1 MDDKGS
7 PMNLKF
13 LKYCYIFFTLIF
25 PISKI
30 SAAELIDR
38 IVASVDHHVIL
49 WSELNYRLR
58 FEMETRGLSPYSPQ
72 DQIEDLRSK
81 LLKGMVDERVL
92 ILKAQKDS
100 LQIDPSEVEDM
111 LSQQFN
117 MAKNNLNDTE
127 FGEMLN
133 RIGLNER
140 QLKARYRTEI
150 RHRLLY
156 RQMRNLVS
164 YRQHITHKD
173 VQNYRI
179 ALGDTLPLQISLS
192 NIRINVQPDSS
203 LLKEKLKFAKIIHQR
218 LIDGEEFG
226 KVAIGTSEDP
236 GSATN
241 GGDLGCFESG
251 TLVPE
256 FEEAAFKLNEGEIS
270 EPVLSQ
276 YGYHLIFLK
285 EKRENAICASHI
297 LISVQTNELDKER
310 ARKKLEVI
318 RNRSIEG
325 EDFGEL
331 ARTHSSDPNSS
342 MQGGLWGTF
351 PKNQIPDF
359 IRPYI
364 EGLKLGEISRPF
376 FLQGNWFIFKINND
390 QSTIEGLIR
399 EIRTEQA
406 MSKMI
411 REYREQIHIETRLE
425 NEFLLEPNY
434 DASRHIPEILGH
446 N

>member
-1 MDDKGS
+1 MNRNTLNFAHTLLALFFITS
-7 PMNLKF
+7 PA
-13 LKYCYIFFTLIF
+13 
-25 PISKI
+25 S
-30 SAAELIDR
+30 SAELIDR

-58 FEMETRGLSPYSPQ
+58 FEMETQGISPYAPQ
-72 DQIEDLRSK
+72 KQIDNLRTDLLES
-81 LLKGMVDERVL
+81 MVDEKVL

-117 MAKNNLNDTE
+117 LARNNLSDTE
-127 FGEMLN
+127 FDEMLG

-156 RQMRNLVS
+156 RQMRSLVS

-173 VQNYRI
+173 VENYRKTI
-179 ALGDTLPLQISLS
+179 GDTLPEQISLS
-192 NIRINVQPDSS
+192 NIRLAVRPDSS
-203 LLKEKLKFAKIIHQR
+203 VLTSKLQTAEKLYQR
-218 LIDGEEFG
+218 LAKGEVFE
-226 KVAIGTSEDP
+226 KIATETSEDP
-236 GSATN
+236 GSARN
-241 GGDLGCFESG
+241 GGNLGCFERS

-256 FEEAAFKLNEGEIS
+256 FEEAAFKLNEKEIS
-270 EPVLSQ
+270 KPVLSQ
-276 YGYHLIFLK
+276 YGYHLILLN

-297 LISVQTNELDKER
+297 LISAQTTELDKSR
-310 ARKKLEVI
+310 AQKKIESL
-318 RNRSIEG
+318 RRRSLEG

-331 ARTHSSDPNSS
+331 ARTYSDDPNSS
-342 MQGGLWGTF
+342 LQGGLWGTF
-351 PKNQIPDF
+351 PKDQIPAF
-359 IRPYI
+359 LNPYI
-364 EGLKLGEISRPF
+364 RNLKLGQVSEPF
-376 FLQGNWFIFKINND
+376 FLQGDWFIFKINDD
-390 QSTIEGLIR
+390 QSTVEGIIR

-406 MSKMI
+406 MNKMI

-425 NEFLLEPNY
+425 NEFLREPNY
-434 DASRHIPEILGH
+434 DASRHIPEANGP